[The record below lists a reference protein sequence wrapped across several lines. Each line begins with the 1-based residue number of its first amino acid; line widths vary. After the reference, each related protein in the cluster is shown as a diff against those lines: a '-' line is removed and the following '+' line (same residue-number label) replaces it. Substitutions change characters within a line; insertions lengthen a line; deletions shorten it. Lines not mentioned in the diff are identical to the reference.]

1 LRIIERGD
9 SAHDIDSGV
18 DVDDHHDVDHHDVDD
33 HHRLRRTT
41 DSGPR

>member
-9 SAHDIDSGV
+9 SGHDIDSGV
-18 DVDDHHDVDHHDVDD
+18 GVDDIHVDHLDVDDN
-33 HHRLRRTT
+33 HRLRRTT